1 MTQNARA
8 MGRPRDPH
16 VDRRIAKAAVA
27 LFGEEGW
34 SSFSIESVA
43 RRAGVGKA
51 SVYLRWNSK
60 EQLLADAL
68 TQNLGRIQDVDTGTV
83 RGDLVQLVR
92 QLLES
97 FTGEHADAALR
108 LGLEARRTPG
118 LAEPYEAV
126 AQAQILAARSMVH
139 RGIDRGE
146 LPQDT
151 SVTLLLDALCGGAM
165 NHALATPAR
174 LRAELPKHA
183 GEYAEAFV
191 DFVLASVLKSS
202 ANP

>member
-8 MGRPRDPH
+8 MGRPRDPQ
-16 VDRRIAKAAVA
+16 VDHRVAEAAVA

-51 SVYLRWNSK
+51 SVYLRWSSK

-68 TQNLGRIQDVDTGTV
+68 TQSLGRIEDVDTGTV
-83 RGDLVQLVR
+83 RGDLVRLVR
-92 QLLES
+92 QLLEL

-118 LAEPYEAV
+118 LAERYEAM
-126 AQAQILAARSMVH
+126 AEAQILAARAMVH
-139 RGIDRGE
+139 RGMDRGE
-146 LPQDT
+146 LPRDT

-183 GEYAEAFV
+183 GEYAEALV
-191 DFVLASVLKSS
+191 DFILASVLTK
-202 ANP
+202 A